1 MASSKEIQSSILKR
15 LIKKFLS
22 QFGYEIKRINNFM
35 DRYGNSITEASE
47 DTMSQLKFFSEK
59 SLATIPNLWSISQII
74 KYISDNNIEGDI
86 VECGIYNGSTLAFI
100 SKNLKKNN
108 LSKNIWG
115 YDTFEEGFLLENYT
129 EKDLSPK
136 NKKQQFIKKN
146 AIHPSVSDIIK
157 NINELDN
164 YDENIIKLIKG
175 DILKTLNSK
184 SNIPDKISFLRMDT
198 DIYATTLKQL
208 EVLYPKLAVGGIL
221 HIDDYGMCPGVRMA
235 VDEYFSNKKI
245 WLHRVD
251 LTCRY
256 LIKT

>member
-1 MASSKEIQSSILKR
+1 MASSKEIQSSLLKR
-15 LIKKFLS
+15 LIKKFFS
-22 QFGYEIKRINNFM
+22 QFGYEIKRNNNFM
-35 DRYGNSITEASE
+35 DRYENSIMEASE
-47 DTMSQLKFFSEK
+47 ESINQLKLFSEK

-100 SKNLKKNN
+100 SKNLKINN
-108 LSKNIWG
+108 LNKNIWG

-136 NKKQQFIKKN
+136 NKKQQFSKKN
-146 AIHPSVSDIIK
+146 DAHPSVSDVIK
-157 NINELDN
+157 NINELDK
-164 YDENIIKLIKG
+164 YDENIFKLIKG
-175 DILKTLNSK
+175 DILKTLNIT
-184 SNIPDKISFLRMDT
+184 SNIPEKISFLRMDT
-198 DIYATTLKQL
+198 DIYTTTLKQL
-208 EVLYPKLAVGGIL
+208 EVLYPKLVLGGIL
-221 HIDDYGMCPGVRMA
+221 HIDDYGLCPGVRMA

-251 LTCRY
+251 LSCRY